1 MADVKTADKTVK
13 HIGQDAT
20 DMPEAM
26 KGVQAPY
33 SGVFFAGCS
42 QVCMQ
47 ACSRICMLKASGA
60 PTRDP
65 AYTASPGSRPQ

>member
-47 ACSRICMLKASGA
+47 ACSRICMLKAGGTTTRG
-60 PTRDP
+60 PTG
-65 AYTASPGSRPQ
+65 TAFPDLRPQ